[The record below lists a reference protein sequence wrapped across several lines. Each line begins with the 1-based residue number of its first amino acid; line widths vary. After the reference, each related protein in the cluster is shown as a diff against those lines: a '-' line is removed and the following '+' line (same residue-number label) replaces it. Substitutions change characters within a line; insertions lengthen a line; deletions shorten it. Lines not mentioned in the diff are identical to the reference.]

1 MRELAARAAGG
12 ATTADV
18 RAELNELQSRSLL
31 FQLRANCLG
40 YCQIVHS
47 HHGHEDALLFPAVR
61 RTAPHLSKTV
71 DRLEADHRVVSALL
85 DRVEELAD
93 GLDDQPTRQA
103 LVVALPGSRPTCSNT
118 SHSRGV
124 DRARPELMGALA
136 VNTRPVMRTRRH
148 GSAP

>member
-1 MRELAARAAGG
+1 
-12 ATTADV
+12 
-18 RAELNELQSRSLL
+18 L

-61 RTAPHLSKTV
+61 RTAPHLSATV

-93 GLDDQPTRQA
+93 GLDDQPNRQDLVLALTR
-103 LVVALPGSRPTCSNT
+103 LSTDLLE
-118 SHSRGV
+118 H
-124 DRARPELMGALA
+124 LA
-136 VNTRPVMRTRRH
+136 FEEESIGPVLNSWERW
-148 GSAP
+148 P

>member
-1 MRELAARAAGG
+1 MLRRDLATVRELATRAAGG
-12 ATTADV
+12 VAAADV
-18 RAELNELQSRSLL
+18 RAELNDLQSHSLL

-61 RTAPHLSKTV
+61 RTAPHLSATV

-93 GLDDQPTRQA
+93 GLDDQPNRQDLVLALTRLSTDLLEHFA
-103 LVVALPGSRPTCSNT
+103 FEEESIG
-118 SHSRGV
+118 
-124 DRARPELMGALA
+124 
-136 VNTRPVMRTRRH
+136 PVLNSWERW
-148 GSAP
+148 P